1 MRVVFWIIALPII
14 AAAMAFAVSN
24 HETVVISLWPLAY
37 RLDVPLYIA
46 VTGALFLGF
55 LTGVIYGWIH
65 SLPARQRARSE
76 AKHAAKLQDEIEE
89 LRHKL
94 SLAEQASHPLPPPS
108 TASYPPPSALR
119 HIVGGGIG

>member
-37 RLDVPLYIA
+37 SLDVPLYIA
-46 VTGALFLGF
+46 VTGALFVGF

-65 SLPARQRARSE
+65 SLPLRHRARNDARQ
-76 AKHAAKLQDEIEE
+76 AAKLQSEIED

-94 SLAEQASHPLPPPS
+94 SQAEQASHPLPPASP
-108 TASYPPPSALR
+108 TSYPPPAALR